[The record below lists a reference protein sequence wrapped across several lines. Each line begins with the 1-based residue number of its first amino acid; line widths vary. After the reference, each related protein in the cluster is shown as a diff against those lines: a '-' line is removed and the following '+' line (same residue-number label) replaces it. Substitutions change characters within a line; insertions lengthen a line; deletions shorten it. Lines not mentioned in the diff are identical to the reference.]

1 MLPPADLSAIGGII
15 TASAVV
21 GGGVGRH
28 VGRRITIHR
37 DTKGAEATLL
47 QNLTWA
53 LTGKPADQ
61 WGPREP
67 GLIEQMATLRAQF
80 DAHVVQ
86 EQARIAAAEL
96 VLKTATDLKEKTS

>member
-21 GGGVGRH
+21 GGGWADMLVSVSRSTA
-28 VGRRITIHR
+28 IL
-37 DTKGAEATLL
+37 KEAEATLL

-80 DAHVVQ
+80 DAHIVQ
-86 EQARIAAAEL
+86 EAG
-96 VLKTATDLKEKTS
+96 TDHRC